1 MDRRI
6 NKKIQILSFFAAFL
20 LHVFVMIF
28 LFFDFK
34 RIETSSATDVFSI
47 SIIDGN
53 QKAEGRKAE
62 SGKKTPLPKNEKEKA
77 TTGEGLESEDVAE
90 IISNPLPKIPDDLRQ
105 EAFQSEAIARFYIAS
120 SGQVVNVELI
130 KPCTNPKL
138 NHLLLHALHK
148 WKFAPKLYPSTKEIK
163 VKFSVE

>member
-1 MDRRI
+1 MDRCI

-34 RIETSSATDVFSI
+34 RIEKSSATDVFSI

-62 SGKKTPLPKNEKEKA
+62 SGKKTLLPKKEKA
-77 TTGEGLESEDVAE
+77 TTGEGLESEDGAE

-105 EAFQSEAIARFYIAS
+105 EAFQSEVIARFYISS

-130 KPCTNPKL
+130 KPCANPNL
-138 NHLLLHALHK
+138 NHLLLHALWQ
-148 WKFAPKLYPSTKEIK
+148 WKFAPKLHPSTKEIK

>member
-1 MDRRI
+1 MDKRI

-62 SGKKTPLPKNEKEKA
+62 SGKKTLLPKKEKEKA
-77 TTGEGLESEDVAE
+77 TAGEGLESEDGAE

-105 EAFQSEAIARFYIAS
+105 EAFQSEVIVRFYISS
-120 SGQVVNVELI
+120 SGQVANVELI
-130 KPCTNPKL
+130 KPCANPNL
-138 NHLLLHALHK
+138 NHLLLHALWQ